1 MDVESQE
8 ALKVRRYHRRMA
20 SNVTHQPQSHSSMS
34 MEICKL
40 LVWTV
45 ILIKM
50 GSDLYNHAPSSDSD
64 WTFTISG

>member
-50 GSDLYNHAPSSDSD
+50 IMHQLAIQIGHLQSVA
-64 WTFTISG
+64 